1 MRVSRVHILLVED
14 NPVDARITESVF
26 TERYPSSFSQVR
38 DGVEA
43 MAFLRR
49 EGDFVDAP
57 RPDLVLLDLNL
68 PKKDGRKV
76 LAEMKADPQL
86 RRIPVVVLT
95 TTQDQKEVH
104 NAYDNCVNCFVTKP
118 TELEE
123 YTRVLEAIADFW
135 LNIVELPQD

>member
-1 MRVSRVHILLVED
+1 MRVSPVHILLVED

-26 TERYPSSFSQVR
+26 TERYASSFSQVR

-76 LAEMKADPQL
+76 LAEMKGDPEL

-104 NAYDNCVNCFVTKP
+104 SAYDNCVNCFVTKP
-118 TELEE
+118 AELEQ
-123 YTRVLEAIADFW
+123 YTEVLEAIADFW

>member
-1 MRVSRVHILLVED
+1 MRVSPVHILLVED

-26 TERYPSSFSQVR
+26 TERQDSSFSQVR

-76 LAEMKADPQL
+76 LAEMKGDPEL

-95 TTQDQKEVH
+95 TTEDQKEVH
-104 NAYDNCVNCFVTKP
+104 DAYDKCVNCFVTKP
-118 TELEE
+118 AELEQ
-123 YTRVLEAIADFW
+123 YTWVLKAIADFW